1 MTTGYLI
8 LNGDVFCY
16 IGGMGSVR
24 IVALCLVL
32 LATATSTMAEEP
44 LTISRAWDDLGGWL
58 TAPLH
63 STTTGWVAGVGS
75 LGLTSLCYGYDRQ
88 WEDSI
93 YALDN
98 HRGWHNAAET
108 ATFLGNRYVVAGSIG
123 TLGIISLLS
132 NSRPL
137 EEETW
142 ALGETV
148 VYTSVL
154 GEALKK
160 GSGRARPTQSKSPY
174 DFHGPSLSYDAFPS
188 GHAILAGSLAG
199 CLIRRHPVPEVI
211 IPVSVAA
218 LAVGA
223 SRVVLGKHWPSDVVA
238 GLAIGFCSGWTL
250 GRPHKNID
258 YGFWFDGKGA
268 GAQLS
273 VIIQ

>member
-1 MTTGYLI
+1 MTTCVLV
-8 LNGDVFCY
+8 LNGVFFCY

-24 IVALCLVL
+24 IIALCLVL
-32 LATATSTMAEEP
+32 LVMATSTIAEEP

-58 TAPLH
+58 TSPLH
-63 STTTGWVAGVGS
+63 GTTTGWVAGAGS
-75 LGLTSLCYGYDRQ
+75 LGLTALCYGYDRH
-88 WEDSI
+88 WENSMVGWTERNGLHDS
-93 YALDN
+93 AE
-98 HRGWHNAAET
+98 AAT
-108 ATFLGNRYVVAGSIG
+108 WLGNRYVVAGGIG
-123 TLGIISLLS
+123 TLGIISLLC

-137 EEETW
+137 QEETW

-148 VYTSVL
+148 IYTSVL

-160 GSGRARPTQSKSPY
+160 GTGRARPTQSKSPN
-174 DFHGPSLSYDAFPS
+174 DFHGPSLTYDAFPS
-188 GHAILAGSLAG
+188 GHALLAGSLAG

-223 SRVVLGKHWPSDVVA
+223 SRVMLGRHWPSDVTA

-250 GRPHKNID
+250 GRPHQNID
-258 YGFWFDGKGA
+258 YGFWYDGKSA

-273 VIIQ
+273 IIIQ